1 MGPDTK
7 EPPQSERPANREAP
21 KSGEGAETALQALIR
36 QRKLDPA
43 GDVADPSAPPEP
55 G

>member
-1 MGPDTK
+1 MCPDAK
-7 EPPQSERPANREAP
+7 EPPQSDRPSNREPP

-36 QRKLDPA
+36 KRKLDPPKE
-43 GDVADPSAPPEP
+43 DADPTPPPEP